1 MTWVFLI
8 LCAGIAGLA
17 IEIWVVYKRQVRAL
31 HSEME
36 TVHQQIT
43 RHIQSIQSIR
53 RAMEETQER
62 MVALQTEKAETLA
75 QVNIARQQLTA
86 MEERMQRLHPTR
98 LLFELDGEE
107 Q

>member
-8 LCAGIAGLA
+8 LCAGIVGLA
-17 IEIWVVYKRQVRAL
+17 IEIWVVYKRQVQAL

-36 TVHQQIT
+36 KVRQQTT
-43 RHIQSIQSIR
+43 RHIQSIQRIR
-53 RAMEETQER
+53 QAMEETQER
-62 MVALQTEKAETLA
+62 MAALQTEKAETLA
-75 QVNIARQQLTA
+75 QVNMVRQQLTA
-86 MEERMQRLHPTR
+86 LEERMQRLHPTR